1 MKKFIIA
8 GCIGLVASI
17 VSAQSI
23 TAPASEVSVIEKSLN
38 GGTTVAVTNN
48 KPQEVW
54 IPVNL
59 AVDVGGVA
67 SGVSTNT
74 ISYIPSGSTKTYRL
88 ASLVITDGAE
98 TLNVLSN
105 YPALAYG
112 DSLVIASD
120 RATTTNSF
128 AVGIVKTVIPR

>member
-17 VSAQSI
+17 ASAQSI
-23 TAPASEVSVIEKSLN
+23 TAPASEVSVVEKSLS
-38 GGTTVAVTNN
+38 GGVSVAITNN

-54 IPVNL
+54 IPVSL
-59 AVDVGGVA
+59 AVDVGLA
-67 SGVSTNT
+67 SAVSTNT
-74 ISYIPSGSTKTYRL
+74 ISYIPSGSAKTYRL
-88 ASLVITDGAE
+88 ASVVVTEGAE
-98 TLNVLSN
+98 TLNVLSD

>member
-23 TAPASEVSVIEKSLN
+23 TAPASEVRVIEKSLS

-59 AVDVGGVA
+59 AIDVRLDSA
-67 SGVSTNT
+67 VSTNT
-74 ISYIPSGSTKTYRL
+74 ISYIPSGSAKTYRL
-88 ASLVITDGAE
+88 ASVVMTDGAE

-105 YPALAYG
+105 YPALGYG
-112 DSLVIASD
+112 DSLEIASD